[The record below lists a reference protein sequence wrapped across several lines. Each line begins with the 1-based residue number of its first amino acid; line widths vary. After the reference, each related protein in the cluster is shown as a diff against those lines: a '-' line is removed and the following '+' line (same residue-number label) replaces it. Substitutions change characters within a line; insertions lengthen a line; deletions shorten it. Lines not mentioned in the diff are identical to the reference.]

1 MALVVAPAPGHT
13 LAQAQLFQQVLH
25 LVGVVT
31 GYGQV
36 VCAQRAGDAA
46 HLAAPG
52 VAASAVFQLQQC
64 KVVDAALAQ
73 RTGRRQPGHTATSD
87 QYLGAACGL
96 RRGDFA
102 HIAQRMAALVAD
114 AGEAA
119 FDGCGPLAACQGQCG
134 GRQAK
139 EGAAV
144 HQWPGALPHSCS

>member
-25 LVGVVT
+25 FVGVVT
-31 GYGQV
+31 GHGQV
-36 VCAQRAGDAA
+36 VRAQRAGDAA

-87 QYLGAACGL
+87 QHLGAACGL

-102 HIAQRMAALVAD
+102 HIAQRMAALVID

-119 FDGCGPLAACQGQCG
+119 FDGRGPLAAAQRKGCCG
-134 GRQAK
+134 QAK
-139 EGAAV
+139 KGAAV